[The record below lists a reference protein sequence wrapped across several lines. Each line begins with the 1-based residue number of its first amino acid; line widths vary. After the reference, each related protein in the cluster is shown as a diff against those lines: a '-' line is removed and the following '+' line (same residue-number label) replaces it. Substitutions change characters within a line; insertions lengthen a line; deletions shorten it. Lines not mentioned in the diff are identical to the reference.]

1 MKVKQIA
8 FGSDHTAAVLT
19 NGEVACWGYNADGQ
33 CDVPTGI
40 GSAVSIAVGGFHT
53 VALLEDGSVVCWGRN
68 DDGQCDVPEFSGGVV
83 SVAAGE
89 DYTVAVLG
97 NGSLVSWGDNRYQ
110 RDIETRLVFKQIEL
124 ENC

>member
-53 VALLEDGSVVCWGRN
+53 VALLEDGSVVCWGRT
-68 DDGQCDVPEFSGGVV
+68 DDGQCDVPEFTDTVV

-89 DYTVAVLG
+89 DYTVAVLA